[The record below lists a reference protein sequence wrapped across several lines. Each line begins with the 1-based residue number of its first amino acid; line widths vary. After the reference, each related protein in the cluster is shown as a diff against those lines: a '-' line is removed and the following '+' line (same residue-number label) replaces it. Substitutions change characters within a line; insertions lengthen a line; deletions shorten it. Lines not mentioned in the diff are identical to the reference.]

1 MKDPFRPKED
11 DEELLGYEYPYL
23 SAIRPDIAFVVNLL
37 YQDSTVLPPN
47 GIGKEFNKFSNASK
61 EQKTWDYS
69 YKRRTT

>member
-1 MKDPFRPKED
+1 
-11 DEELLGYEYPYL
+11 L

-37 YQDSTVLPPN
+37 YQDSAVLPPN
-47 GIGKEFNKFSNASK
+47 GIGKEFNKFSDASK